1 MAWDDPAHDV
11 VEAERVSRVAL
22 SLDRSDARVLAF
34 AGHARRFLV
43 GYPEEGM
50 ALLDQA
56 VRLDPNFATGWGWR
70 GAAKNAFGQP
80 ELAIKDLE
88 RALRLSPLDVSIFLP
103 QGQMA
108 ISHFLC
114 DHYDEATSWAVT
126 SLQSRPNHLTALLV
140 LMAAHAMAGRLDAAR
155 RATDTYLQLNSAAR
169 LSKSSID

>member
-1 MAWDDPAHDV
+1 
-11 VEAERVSRVAL
+11 
-22 SLDRSDARVLAF
+22 
-34 AGHARRFLV
+34 
-43 GYPEEGM
+43 
-50 ALLDQA
+50 LDQA

-169 LSKSSID
+169 LSNVIDRLGSLFQQDEIVAKFERGLRLAGLPE